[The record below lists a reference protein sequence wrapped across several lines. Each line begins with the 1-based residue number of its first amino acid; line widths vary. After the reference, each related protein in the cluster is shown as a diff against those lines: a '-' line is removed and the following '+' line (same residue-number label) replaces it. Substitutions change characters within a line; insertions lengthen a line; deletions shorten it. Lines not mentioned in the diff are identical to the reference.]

1 MLRFHFLKDFLHLFY
16 PEVCL
21 VCPNN
26 LVGGEQLLC
35 TSCRFDLPKT
45 NFVFGQANIVEQI
58 FWGRT
63 PIQAATSLFW
73 FEKGGTI
80 QTLLHYLK
88 YKQNK
93 DVGIYLGELLGNSLQ
108 HDLKQHPITSVCA
121 VPLHMKKEK
130 MRGYNQSEL
139 IAKGLCCVINKPLL
153 QNTLRRKTFTETQ
166 TSKSKIDRWEN
177 VKNVFQ
183 VVDKGA
189 VKNQHI
195 LLIDDV
201 VTTGATLEACA
212 LTLLN
217 NNAASVS
224 IATLAYVV

>member
-1 MLRFHFLKDFLHLFY
+1 MGNEHFI
-16 PEVCL
+16 
-21 VCPNN
+21 
-26 LVGGEQLLC
+26 C
-35 TSCRFDLPKT
+35 TSCQFDLPNT
-45 NFVFGQANIVEQI
+45 NFVFGQTNIVEQI

-63 PIQAATSLFW
+63 PINAATSLFW
-73 FEKGGTI
+73 FEKGGVL
-80 QTLLHYLK
+80 QQLLHQLK

-93 DVGIYLGELLGNSLQ
+93 EIGIYLGELLGSNLLP
-108 HDLKQHPITSVCA
+108 HLNKHPITSVCP
-121 VPLHMKKEK
+121 VPLHTKKQK

-139 IAKGLCCVINKPLL
+139 IARGICKIVNKPLL
-153 QNTLRRKTFTETQ
+153 HKSLIRKTFTETQ

-177 VKNVFQ
+177 VKDVFQ
-183 VVDKGA
+183 VVNKETVKG
-189 VKNQHI
+189 QHI

-224 IATLAYVV
+224 VATLAYVV